1 MGWAALQPLHHL
13 VWTLLSRLVESPA
26 SWPIVATAFAPV
38 TLTQSEVAN
47 PLDAVRAGGDI
58 DVIREGVE
66 FLRGSRVG
74 PFGESQDRGVSH
86 VTTPGPHVSA
96 EDVVEDAI
104 IGGFNA
110 ERPSDR
116 AAEAEPSKK
125 AFPSPLTILT
135 LILVLVWVAAFFIPS
150 GQYRL
155 DDAGSPIAG
164 SYERVDSPLN
174 FGERVQDL
182 LYAPINGLYGIQD
195 PETGL
200 VSPFGTGR
208 LFGLAQVFLFIL
220 AIGGFMTVV
229 FRTGALD
236 IGIAHLAKRFS
247 ARGPVLIVAMCIL
260 FGLLGSVM
268 SWSDET
274 LGLYAL
280 MIPLFLALGYDRMT
294 TVAVVTVAPF
304 VGIIGSTVNPF
315 RIGIGSE
322 AAGVS
327 IGDGIVLRVVLLV
340 LCMAAMIW
348 YTLRYAKRVKQDP
361 SASLVASG
369 SADAGFVE
377 DNEDLE
383 VEPLSGRHKVVIG
396 VVGRLGE
403 AETAGAFVKGVV
415 DFTGPA
421 ILVTVARGISVV
433 LTNTKT
439 IDTVLNATEG
449 FVSGQSNAVFVLFLS
464 VASVPLAFLVGA
476 GAAGNSL
483 VMPILAPL
491 GDFAGIDRS
500 LVVSTYNAIG
510 GWLNLVLPLNAI
522 LVAGL
527 ALGKVGFDAYVKF
540 IVPLMGILL
549 VIILAVLMA
558 GVAL

>member
-1 MGWAALQPLHHL
+1 VAEPEDFDSVGL
-13 VWTLLSRLVESPA
+13 V
-26 SWPIVATAFAPV
+26 
-38 TLTQSEVAN
+38 
-47 PLDAVRAGGDI
+47 
-58 DVIREGVE
+58 
-66 FLRGSRVG
+66 
-74 PFGESQDRGVSH
+74 
-86 VTTPGPHVSA
+86 PHVSA

-104 IGGFNA
+104 IEGFHA
-110 ERPSDR
+110 ERLSDR
-116 AAEAEPSKK
+116 DVGAEPAKRG
-125 AFPSPLTILT
+125 FPSPLTTLT

-195 PETGL
+195 PETGF
-200 VSPFGTGR
+200 VSPFGTGN

-247 ARGPVLIVAMCIL
+247 TRGPVLIVSMCIL

-274 LGLYAL
+274 LGMYAL
-280 MIPLFLALGYDRMT
+280 LIPLFLALGYDRVT

-327 IGDGIVLRVVLLV
+327 IGDGIVLRVVLFV

-348 YTLRYAKRVKQDP
+348 YTLRYAKRVKLDP
-361 SASLVASG
+361 SASLVAAG
-369 SADAGFVE
+369 SADADFVE
-377 DNEDLE
+377 DNEGLE
-383 VEPLSGRHKVVIG
+383 LEPLSGRHKAVIGLVAFTFALLTFSIIPWGAILNNTLVDPDTHETISKAFVWELGWWLPELTAMFCVMAVVIG

-403 AETAGAFVKGVV
+403 AETAGAFIKGVV

-433 LTNTKT
+433 LTNTQT
-439 IDTVLNATEG
+439 IDTVLNAMEG
-449 FVSGQSNAVFVLFLS
+449 FVDGQSNVVFVLLLS
-464 VASVPLAFLVGA
+464 VASLPLGFLIGA
-476 GAAGNSL
+476 GAAGNAL

-491 GDFAGIDRS
+491 GDFAGVDRS
-500 LVVSTYNAIG
+500 LVVTTYNAIG
-510 GWLNLVLPLNAI
+510 GWLNLILPLNAI

-527 ALGKVGFDAYVKF
+527 ALAKVGFDAYVKF
-540 IVPLMGILL
+540 IVPLMGILI
-549 VIILAVLMA
+549 VIILAVLMV